1 MKKVALII
9 GIVAVCIAV
18 AVGIAVMLVRM
29 LSDKPEID
37 GSAESETAETQISV
51 TDLSEIVGSTQSLS
65 EAKPYVYELA
75 YANADDDFSRAFMG
89 KTTMKINSINSETGM
104 AQVEFCVPDL
114 EKIMRANLPSDTSGD
129 YDALLEKYF
138 SDINAAIVG
147 AGEGEMIV
155 KTLEC
160 PVVTDAFGTKVS
172 IEGAPILNYQNILA
186 EALME
191 MLSEGEVTE

>member
-37 GSAESETAETQISV
+37 GPAESETAETQISV

-147 AGEGEMIV
+147 AGEGEMIA